1 MFKVSILKA
10 RIMKNKFS
18 SFAVIFLFAGSMAHA
33 DYDPADDP
41 KSPQNVRAAK
51 IAREKA
57 AAQKLESAKNARA
70 ADLAAKRARLGKSAD
85 GKSDAEVDQLDIAR
99 ATAEQKKQDALL
111 ADSKVKMTEAN
122 AAYKAQTG
130 KSMDDVQKMSKSEQ
144 TAFYKKQQDTASA
157 GMKAMT
163 GKSTE
168 EMMKMSP
175 AEMDAF
181 LKKMEAGMGKSK

>member
-1 MFKVSILKA
+1 MTT
-10 RIMKNKFS
+10 KFS
-18 SFAVIFLFAGSMAHA
+18 TFALIFLLAGSMAHA

-70 ADLAAKRARLGKSAD
+70 GDLAAKRARLGKAAD
-85 GKSDAEVDQLDIAR
+85 GKSDAEIDQLDIVR
-99 ATAEQKKQDALL
+99 ATAEKKKQDALI
-111 ADSKVKMTEAN
+111 ADSKVK
-122 AAYKAQTG
+122 AAEGSAALKAQTG
-130 KSMDDVQKMSKSEQ
+130 KSMEDVQKMSPSEQ
-144 TAFYKKQQDTASA
+144 TAFYKKQQDATSAS
-157 GMKAMT
+157 MKAMT

-181 LKKMEAGMGKSK
+181 LKKMEAGIGKSK